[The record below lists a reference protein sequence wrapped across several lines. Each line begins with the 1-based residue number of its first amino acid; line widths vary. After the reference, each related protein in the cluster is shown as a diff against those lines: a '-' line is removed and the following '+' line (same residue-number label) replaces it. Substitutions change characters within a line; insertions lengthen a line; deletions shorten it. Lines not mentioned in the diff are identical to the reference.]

1 MPTIDLHPE
10 RDGVFSVHGEKRLS
24 PEATHARFVDLL
36 ARAERAASDPGFVEY
51 MQSATVIV
59 HFPPDDPRH
68 SRRPHRG
75 LPEECDR
82 DECRFPGFRGR
93 AATSGA

>member
-10 RDGVFSVHGEKRLS
+10 PNGTFSVHGSKRLS
-24 PEATHARFVDLL
+24 PEATHARFVELL
-36 ARAERAASDPGFVEY
+36 ERAERAASDPGFVEY

-59 HFPPDDPRH
+59 HFPSSDPRH
-68 SRRPHRG
+68 NQRPHRG
-75 LPEECDR
+75 LPEDCGRE
-82 DECRFPGFRGR
+82 ECRFPGFHGK